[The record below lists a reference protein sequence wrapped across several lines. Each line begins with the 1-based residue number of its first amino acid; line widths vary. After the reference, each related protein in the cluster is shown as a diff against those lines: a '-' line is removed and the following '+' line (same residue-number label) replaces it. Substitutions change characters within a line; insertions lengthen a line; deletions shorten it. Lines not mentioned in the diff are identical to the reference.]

1 MATQKITTRIKNKI
15 DSLESWVAS
24 NPILLSGEIAIIKV
38 ATGSTFVNSVTGQT
52 ETVYELLMKVGNG
65 TAPFDQLPWLS
76 SKASDVFDWGKLE
89 DPEDIPITIL
99 VGSTETNSTLG
110 AWLKSINDKASTN
123 ASNISSVSAKVDV
136 AKVSTAI
143 STAINALDST
153 VSGSGNF
160 VKAVTQTNGV
170 VAVTKGNIAASDIP
184 ELAASKIV
192 VTPASTGVEKVTLDD
207 KITDIDAAIAAL
219 EGRQVGHTDA
229 QINSLITTK
238 IGALDVNEP
247 SASGTSTS
255 FIATAK
261 QTDGKIV
268 VTKKNLPTAST
279 SVAGIATLGVSGGAA
294 TFDAVNALSTTVGTN
309 TTEIA
314 ALKTAVSGGVHF
326 IGVTTTAISDGS
338 TTSSIAI
345 SGKSSNV
352 TAATGDIVLY
362 GNKEYIWTGSAWK
375 ELGDQGRIATLET
388 KVNNLD
394 YNNTTDSGTNKFVTN
409 VTQTDGKIAATFAR
423 PSSSNISHGD
433 SDLNTFVTGEA
444 AKVTALE
451 GKVDVAK
458 VSTAISA
465 AIEALDV
472 SEPTSSGTSS
482 SFIKTAKQE
491 NGKIV
496 VTKAGLPSASTSTK
510 GVVKLGATGGAATYD
525 AVNTLST
532 TVGNHTTDI
541 AALQTAI
548 TNGVHFIGIVTS
560 PADLSASL
568 TSGTVTVDG
577 KNHIASKGDIV
588 IQGVK
593 EFIWAGTA
601 WVELGD
607 PARIKAVEDAIA
619 ALDLNDTAATSQFVT
634 KVTQTNGKIAVSRAQ
649 PTATDIKYGTSS
661 TVNAALS
668 GHDSKISALEGKVD
682 VTKVSTAIS
691 SAINALDGTTTGS
704 GTIVK
709 AVSQTDG
716 KVTATM
722 GSIVEAELPDIGA
735 AKIVVTP
742 ASGNTAKETLATRLT
757 SIDAD
762 ITALEGRQVGHT
774 DEQIATLISNQI
786 NSLDF
791 TEPADSTA
799 TTADTIFIDSIS
811 QTNGKITAT
820 KKKLPTA
827 STSVAG
833 IMKLGASGGAAT
845 YAAVSSLSTTVGNHT
860 TDIAALKSAVT
871 GGVHFIGISTTAV
884 TDSGTETPTI
894 DGAAKTPT
902 KGDVVIYNTKE
913 YIWTGSLWK
922 ELGDQ
927 GRLAT
932 LETKVNNLDYTDPN
946 YAAGKVVTKVTQ
958 TDGKITVSHE
968 KLSSADVDHD
978 DTTVDA
984 ALDDHNSRIVAVE
997 GKLAGVTKVTTSI
1010 TDAINALD
1018 VNEPSASGT
1027 STSFIATAKQTN
1039 GKIVVTKKNLP
1050 TASTSAAGITQ
1061 LGVTGGAASYD
1072 AYLGLANTVNTSLAP
1087 SVATLKSDYVRFN
1100 TADQKLYVGTTGADE
1115 IIFDCGGADI

>member
-24 NPILLSGEIAIIKV
+24 NPILLNGEIAIIKV

-52 ETVYELLMKVGNG
+52 ETVYELLMKIGNG

-207 KITDIDAAIAAL
+207 KITDIDAAIAEL

-238 IGALDVNEP
+238 ISALDVNEP

-279 SVAGIATLGVSGGAA
+279 SVAGIAKLGVTGGAA
-294 TFDAVNALSTTVGTN
+294 TFDAVNV
-309 TTEIA
+309 
-314 ALKTAVSGGVHF
+314 
-326 IGVTTTAISDGS
+326 
-338 TTSSIAI
+338 
-345 SGKSSNV
+345 
-352 TAATGDIVLY
+352 
-362 GNKEYIWTGSAWK
+362 
-375 ELGDQGRIATLET
+375 
-388 KVNNLD
+388 
-394 YNNTTDSGTNKFVTN
+394 
-409 VTQTDGKIAATFAR
+409 
-423 PSSSNISHGD
+423 
-433 SDLNTFVTGEA
+433 
-444 AKVTALE
+444 
-451 GKVDVAK
+451 
-458 VSTAISA
+458 
-465 AIEALDV
+465 
-472 SEPTSSGTSS
+472 
-482 SFIKTAKQE
+482 
-491 NGKIV
+491 
-496 VTKAGLPSASTSTK
+496 
-510 GVVKLGATGGAATYD
+510 
-525 AVNTLST
+525 
-532 TVGNHTTDI
+532 
-541 AALQTAI
+541 
-548 TNGVHFIGIVTS
+548 
-560 PADLSASL
+560 
-568 TSGTVTVDG
+568 
-577 KNHIASKGDIV
+577 
-588 IQGVK
+588 
-593 EFIWAGTA
+593 
-601 WVELGD
+601 
-607 PARIKAVEDAIA
+607 
-619 ALDLNDTAATSQFVT
+619 
-634 KVTQTNGKIAVSRAQ
+634 
-649 PTATDIKYGTSS
+649 
-661 TVNAALS
+661 
-668 GHDSKISALEGKVD
+668 
-682 VTKVSTAIS
+682 
-691 SAINALDGTTTGS
+691 
-704 GTIVK
+704 
-709 AVSQTDG
+709 
-716 KVTATM
+716 
-722 GSIVEAELPDIGA
+722 
-735 AKIVVTP
+735 
-742 ASGNTAKETLATRLT
+742 
-757 SIDAD
+757 
-762 ITALEGRQVGHT
+762 
-774 DEQIATLISNQI
+774 
-786 NSLDF
+786 
-791 TEPADSTA
+791 
-799 TTADTIFIDSIS
+799 
-811 QTNGKITAT
+811 
-820 KKKLPTA
+820 
-827 STSVAG
+827 
-833 IMKLGASGGAAT
+833 
-845 YAAVSSLSTTVGNHT
+845 LSTTVGNHT

-871 GGVHFIGISTTAV
+871 GGVHFIGISTTEV
-884 TDSGTETPTI
+884 KDGGTETPTI

-946 YAAGKVVTKVTQ
+946 YATGKVVTKVTQ
-958 TDGKITVSHE
+958 TGGKITVYHK

-1061 LGVTGGAASYD
+1061 LGVTGGAASHD
-1072 AYLGLANTVNTSLAP
+1072 AYLGIANTVNTSLAP

>member
-24 NPILLSGEIAIIKV
+24 NPILLNGEIAIIKV

-52 ETVYELLMKVGNG
+52 ETVYELLMKIGNG

-99 VGSTETNSTLG
+99 VGSTETDSTLG

-207 KITDIDAAIAAL
+207 KITDIDAAIADL

-229 QINSLITTK
+229 QINSLITAK
-238 IGALDVNEP
+238 INTLNVVEP
-247 SASGTSTS
+247 TASGTSTS
-255 FIATAK
+255 FIASAN
-261 QTDGKIV
+261 QVNGQIV
-268 VTKKNLPTAST
+268 VTKKNLPTASA
-279 SVAGIATLGVSGGAA
+279 SVAGIAKLGATGGAA
-294 TFDAVNALSTTVGTN
+294 TFDTVKALSTTVGTN
-309 TTEIA
+309 TTDIA
-314 ALKTAVSGGVHF
+314 ALKTAVAGGVHF

-352 TAATGDIVLY
+352 TATTGDVVLY
-362 GNKEYIWTGSAWK
+362 GTKEYIWTGSA
-375 ELGDQGRIATLET
+375 
-388 KVNNLD
+388 
-394 YNNTTDSGTNKFVTN
+394 
-409 VTQTDGKIAATFAR
+409 
-423 PSSSNISHGD
+423 
-433 SDLNTFVTGEA
+433 
-444 AKVTALE
+444 
-451 GKVDVAK
+451 
-458 VSTAISA
+458 
-465 AIEALDV
+465 
-472 SEPTSSGTSS
+472 
-482 SFIKTAKQE
+482 
-491 NGKIV
+491 
-496 VTKAGLPSASTSTK
+496 
-510 GVVKLGATGGAATYD
+510 
-525 AVNTLST
+525 
-532 TVGNHTTDI
+532 
-541 AALQTAI
+541 
-548 TNGVHFIGIVTS
+548 
-560 PADLSASL
+560 
-568 TSGTVTVDG
+568 
-577 KNHIASKGDIV
+577 
-588 IQGVK
+588 
-593 EFIWAGTA
+593 
-601 WVELGD
+601 
-607 PARIKAVEDAIA
+607 
-619 ALDLNDTAATSQFVT
+619 
-634 KVTQTNGKIAVSRAQ
+634 
-649 PTATDIKYGTSS
+649 
-661 TVNAALS
+661 
-668 GHDSKISALEGKVD
+668 
-682 VTKVSTAIS
+682 
-691 SAINALDGTTTGS
+691 
-704 GTIVK
+704 
-709 AVSQTDG
+709 
-716 KVTATM
+716 
-722 GSIVEAELPDIGA
+722 
-735 AKIVVTP
+735 
-742 ASGNTAKETLATRLT
+742 
-757 SIDAD
+757 
-762 ITALEGRQVGHT
+762 
-774 DEQIATLISNQI
+774 
-786 NSLDF
+786 
-791 TEPADSTA
+791 
-799 TTADTIFIDSIS
+799 
-811 QTNGKITAT
+811 
-820 KKKLPTA
+820 
-827 STSVAG
+827 
-833 IMKLGASGGAAT
+833 
-845 YAAVSSLSTTVGNHT
+845 
-860 TDIAALKSAVT
+860 
-871 GGVHFIGISTTAV
+871 
-884 TDSGTETPTI
+884 
-894 DGAAKTPT
+894 
-902 KGDVVIYNTKE
+902 
-913 YIWTGSLWK
+913 WK

-946 YAAGKVVTKVTQ
+946 YAIGKVVTKVTQ
-958 TDGKITVSHE
+958 TDGKITVYHT

>member
-24 NPILLSGEIAIIKV
+24 NPILLNGEIAIIKV

-52 ETVYELLMKVGNG
+52 ETVYELLMKIGNG

-170 VAVTKGNIAASDIP
+170 VTVTKGNIAASDIP

-207 KITDIDAAIAAL
+207 KITAIDAAIADL

-238 IGALDVNEP
+238 INALDVDEP

-279 SVAGIATLGVSGGAA
+279 SVAGIAKLGVTGGAA
-294 TFDAVNALSTTVGTN
+294 TFDAVNA
-309 TTEIA
+309 
-314 ALKTAVSGGVHF
+314 
-326 IGVTTTAISDGS
+326 
-338 TTSSIAI
+338 
-345 SGKSSNV
+345 
-352 TAATGDIVLY
+352 
-362 GNKEYIWTGSAWK
+362 
-375 ELGDQGRIATLET
+375 
-388 KVNNLD
+388 
-394 YNNTTDSGTNKFVTN
+394 
-409 VTQTDGKIAATFAR
+409 
-423 PSSSNISHGD
+423 
-433 SDLNTFVTGEA
+433 
-444 AKVTALE
+444 
-451 GKVDVAK
+451 
-458 VSTAISA
+458 
-465 AIEALDV
+465 
-472 SEPTSSGTSS
+472 
-482 SFIKTAKQE
+482 
-491 NGKIV
+491 
-496 VTKAGLPSASTSTK
+496 
-510 GVVKLGATGGAATYD
+510 
-525 AVNTLST
+525 
-532 TVGNHTTDI
+532 
-541 AALQTAI
+541 
-548 TNGVHFIGIVTS
+548 
-560 PADLSASL
+560 
-568 TSGTVTVDG
+568 
-577 KNHIASKGDIV
+577 
-588 IQGVK
+588 
-593 EFIWAGTA
+593 
-601 WVELGD
+601 
-607 PARIKAVEDAIA
+607 
-619 ALDLNDTAATSQFVT
+619 
-634 KVTQTNGKIAVSRAQ
+634 
-649 PTATDIKYGTSS
+649 
-661 TVNAALS
+661 
-668 GHDSKISALEGKVD
+668 
-682 VTKVSTAIS
+682 
-691 SAINALDGTTTGS
+691 
-704 GTIVK
+704 
-709 AVSQTDG
+709 
-716 KVTATM
+716 
-722 GSIVEAELPDIGA
+722 
-735 AKIVVTP
+735 
-742 ASGNTAKETLATRLT
+742 
-757 SIDAD
+757 
-762 ITALEGRQVGHT
+762 
-774 DEQIATLISNQI
+774 
-786 NSLDF
+786 
-791 TEPADSTA
+791 
-799 TTADTIFIDSIS
+799 
-811 QTNGKITAT
+811 
-820 KKKLPTA
+820 
-827 STSVAG
+827 
-833 IMKLGASGGAAT
+833 
-845 YAAVSSLSTTVGNHT
+845 LSTTVGNHT

-871 GGVHFIGISTTAV
+871 GGVHFIGISTTEV
-884 TDSGTETPTI
+884 KDGGTETPTI

-984 ALDDHNSRIVAVE
+984 ALDDHNSRIVAAE
-997 GKLAGVTKVTTSI
+997 GKLDGVTKVTTSI
-1010 TDAINALD
+1010 TNAINALD
-1018 VNEPSASGT
+1018 VSEPTASGT

-1061 LGVTGGAASYD
+1061 LGVTGGAASHD
-1072 AYLGLANTVNTSLAP
+1072 TFLGIANAVNNYLAP
-1087 SVATLKSDYVRFN
+1087 SVARLKIDYVRFN

>member
-24 NPILLSGEIAIIKV
+24 NPILLNGEIAIIKV

-52 ETVYELLMKVGNG
+52 ETVYELLMKIGNG

-170 VAVTKGNIAASDIP
+170 VTVTKGNIAASDIP

-207 KITDIDAAIAAL
+207 KITDIDAAIAEL
-219 EGRQVGHTDA
+219 EGRQVGHT
-229 QINSLITTK
+229 N
-238 IGALDVNEP
+238 
-247 SASGTSTS
+247 
-255 FIATAK
+255 
-261 QTDGKIV
+261 
-268 VTKKNLPTAST
+268 
-279 SVAGIATLGVSGGAA
+279 
-294 TFDAVNALSTTVGTN
+294 
-309 TTEIA
+309 
-314 ALKTAVSGGVHF
+314 
-326 IGVTTTAISDGS
+326 
-338 TTSSIAI
+338 
-345 SGKSSNV
+345 
-352 TAATGDIVLY
+352 
-362 GNKEYIWTGSAWK
+362 
-375 ELGDQGRIATLET
+375 
-388 KVNNLD
+388 
-394 YNNTTDSGTNKFVTN
+394 
-409 VTQTDGKIAATFAR
+409 
-423 PSSSNISHGD
+423 
-433 SDLNTFVTGEA
+433 
-444 AKVTALE
+444 
-451 GKVDVAK
+451 
-458 VSTAISA
+458 
-465 AIEALDV
+465 
-472 SEPTSSGTSS
+472 
-482 SFIKTAKQE
+482 
-491 NGKIV
+491 
-496 VTKAGLPSASTSTK
+496 
-510 GVVKLGATGGAATYD
+510 
-525 AVNTLST
+525 
-532 TVGNHTTDI
+532 
-541 AALQTAI
+541 
-548 TNGVHFIGIVTS
+548 
-560 PADLSASL
+560 
-568 TSGTVTVDG
+568 
-577 KNHIASKGDIV
+577 
-588 IQGVK
+588 
-593 EFIWAGTA
+593 
-601 WVELGD
+601 
-607 PARIKAVEDAIA
+607 
-619 ALDLNDTAATSQFVT
+619 
-634 KVTQTNGKIAVSRAQ
+634 
-649 PTATDIKYGTSS
+649 
-661 TVNAALS
+661 
-668 GHDSKISALEGKVD
+668 
-682 VTKVSTAIS
+682 
-691 SAINALDGTTTGS
+691 
-704 GTIVK
+704 
-709 AVSQTDG
+709 
-716 KVTATM
+716 
-722 GSIVEAELPDIGA
+722 
-735 AKIVVTP
+735 
-742 ASGNTAKETLATRLT
+742 
-757 SIDAD
+757 
-762 ITALEGRQVGHT
+762 
-774 DEQIATLISNQI
+774 EQIATLISNQI
-786 NSLDF
+786 NGLDF

-799 TTADTIFIDSIS
+799 TTSDTIFIDSIS

-833 IMKLGASGGAAT
+833 IVTLAAPGGAAT
-845 YAAVSSLSTTVGNHT
+845 YAAVSSLSTTVRNHT

-894 DGAAKTPT
+894 DGTAKTPT

-932 LETKVNNLDYTDPN
+932 LETKVNNLDYTDPD

-958 TDGKITVSHE
+958 ADGKIAVTHE
-968 KLSSADVDHD
+968 KLSSANVDHD

-1039 GKIVVTKKNLP
+1039 GKIVVTKKKLP

-1061 LGVTGGAASYD
+1061 LGVTGGAASHD

>member
-24 NPILLSGEIAIIKV
+24 NPILLNGEIAIIKV

-52 ETVYELLMKVGNG
+52 ETVYELLMKIGNG
-65 TAPFDQLPWLS
+65 TTPFDQLPWLS

-99 VGSTETNSTLG
+99 VGSTETDSTLG

-207 KITDIDAAIAAL
+207 KITDIDAAIADL
-219 EGRQVGHTDA
+219 EGRQVGHTNA

-238 IGALDVNEP
+238 INALNVDEP
-247 SASGTSTS
+247 AASGTSTL

-261 QTDGKIV
+261 QTNGKIV
-268 VTKKNLPTAST
+268 VTKKNLPKAST
-279 SVAGIATLGVSGGAA
+279 SAAGITKLGVTGGAA
-294 TFDAVNALSTTVGTN
+294 TFDAVNALSKTVGTN
-309 TTEIA
+309 TANIA
-314 ALKTAVSGGVHF
+314 ALKTAV
-326 IGVTTTAISDGS
+326 A
-338 TTSSIAI
+338 
-345 SGKSSNV
+345 
-352 TAATGDIVLY
+352 
-362 GNKEYIWTGSAWK
+362 
-375 ELGDQGRIATLET
+375 
-388 KVNNLD
+388 
-394 YNNTTDSGTNKFVTN
+394 
-409 VTQTDGKIAATFAR
+409 
-423 PSSSNISHGD
+423 
-433 SDLNTFVTGEA
+433 
-444 AKVTALE
+444 
-451 GKVDVAK
+451 
-458 VSTAISA
+458 
-465 AIEALDV
+465 
-472 SEPTSSGTSS
+472 
-482 SFIKTAKQE
+482 
-491 NGKIV
+491 
-496 VTKAGLPSASTSTK
+496 
-510 GVVKLGATGGAATYD
+510 
-525 AVNTLST
+525 
-532 TVGNHTTDI
+532 
-541 AALQTAI
+541 
-548 TNGVHFIGIVTS
+548 
-560 PADLSASL
+560 
-568 TSGTVTVDG
+568 
-577 KNHIASKGDIV
+577 
-588 IQGVK
+588 
-593 EFIWAGTA
+593 
-601 WVELGD
+601 
-607 PARIKAVEDAIA
+607 
-619 ALDLNDTAATSQFVT
+619 
-634 KVTQTNGKIAVSRAQ
+634 
-649 PTATDIKYGTSS
+649 
-661 TVNAALS
+661 
-668 GHDSKISALEGKVD
+668 
-682 VTKVSTAIS
+682 
-691 SAINALDGTTTGS
+691 
-704 GTIVK
+704 
-709 AVSQTDG
+709 
-716 KVTATM
+716 
-722 GSIVEAELPDIGA
+722 
-735 AKIVVTP
+735 
-742 ASGNTAKETLATRLT
+742 
-757 SIDAD
+757 
-762 ITALEGRQVGHT
+762 
-774 DEQIATLISNQI
+774 
-786 NSLDF
+786 
-791 TEPADSTA
+791 
-799 TTADTIFIDSIS
+799 
-811 QTNGKITAT
+811 
-820 KKKLPTA
+820 
-827 STSVAG
+827 
-833 IMKLGASGGAAT
+833 
-845 YAAVSSLSTTVGNHT
+845 
-860 TDIAALKSAVT
+860 

-894 DGAAKTPT
+894 DGATKTPT

-913 YIWTGSLWK
+913 YIWTGNLWK

-1027 STSFIATAKQTN
+1027 STSFIATAKQTD
-1039 GKIVVTKKNLP
+1039 GKIIVTKKNLP
-1050 TASTSAAGITQ
+1050 TASTSVAGITQ

>member
-24 NPILLSGEIAIIKV
+24 NPILLNGEIAIIKV

-52 ETVYELLMKVGNG
+52 ETVYELLMKIGNG

-170 VAVTKGNIAASDIP
+170 VTVTKGNIAASDIP

-207 KITDIDAAIAAL
+207 KITAIDAAIADL

-238 IGALDVNEP
+238 INALDVDEP

-279 SVAGIATLGVSGGAA
+279 SVAGIAKLGVTGGAA
-294 TFDAVNALSTTVGTN
+294 TFDAVNA
-309 TTEIA
+309 
-314 ALKTAVSGGVHF
+314 
-326 IGVTTTAISDGS
+326 
-338 TTSSIAI
+338 
-345 SGKSSNV
+345 
-352 TAATGDIVLY
+352 
-362 GNKEYIWTGSAWK
+362 
-375 ELGDQGRIATLET
+375 
-388 KVNNLD
+388 
-394 YNNTTDSGTNKFVTN
+394 
-409 VTQTDGKIAATFAR
+409 
-423 PSSSNISHGD
+423 
-433 SDLNTFVTGEA
+433 
-444 AKVTALE
+444 
-451 GKVDVAK
+451 
-458 VSTAISA
+458 
-465 AIEALDV
+465 
-472 SEPTSSGTSS
+472 
-482 SFIKTAKQE
+482 
-491 NGKIV
+491 
-496 VTKAGLPSASTSTK
+496 
-510 GVVKLGATGGAATYD
+510 
-525 AVNTLST
+525 
-532 TVGNHTTDI
+532 
-541 AALQTAI
+541 
-548 TNGVHFIGIVTS
+548 
-560 PADLSASL
+560 
-568 TSGTVTVDG
+568 
-577 KNHIASKGDIV
+577 
-588 IQGVK
+588 
-593 EFIWAGTA
+593 
-601 WVELGD
+601 
-607 PARIKAVEDAIA
+607 
-619 ALDLNDTAATSQFVT
+619 
-634 KVTQTNGKIAVSRAQ
+634 
-649 PTATDIKYGTSS
+649 
-661 TVNAALS
+661 
-668 GHDSKISALEGKVD
+668 
-682 VTKVSTAIS
+682 
-691 SAINALDGTTTGS
+691 
-704 GTIVK
+704 
-709 AVSQTDG
+709 
-716 KVTATM
+716 
-722 GSIVEAELPDIGA
+722 
-735 AKIVVTP
+735 
-742 ASGNTAKETLATRLT
+742 
-757 SIDAD
+757 
-762 ITALEGRQVGHT
+762 
-774 DEQIATLISNQI
+774 
-786 NSLDF
+786 
-791 TEPADSTA
+791 
-799 TTADTIFIDSIS
+799 
-811 QTNGKITAT
+811 
-820 KKKLPTA
+820 
-827 STSVAG
+827 
-833 IMKLGASGGAAT
+833 
-845 YAAVSSLSTTVGNHT
+845 LSTTVGNHT

-871 GGVHFIGISTTAV
+871 GGVHFIGISTTEV
-884 TDSGTETPTI
+884 KDGGTETPTI

-984 ALDDHNSRIVAVE
+984 ALDDHNSRIVAAE
-997 GKLAGVTKVTTSI
+997 GKLDGVTKVTTSI
-1010 TDAINALD
+1010 TNAINALD
-1018 VNEPSASGT
+1018 VSEPTASGT

-1061 LGVTGGAASYD
+1061 LGVTGGAASHD
-1072 AYLGLANTVNTSLAP
+1072 TFLGIATTVNSYLAP
-1087 SVATLKSDYVRFN
+1087 SVARLEIDYVRFN

>member
-110 AWLKSINDKASTN
+110 AWLKSINDKVSTN
-123 ASNISSVSAKVDV
+123 ESNIASVSAKVDV
-136 AKVSTAI
+136 GKVGAAILGAI
-143 STAINALDST
+143 SNLNS
-153 VSGSGNF
+153 VESGSGNF

-207 KITDIDAAIAAL
+207 KITDIDAAIADL
-219 EGRQVGHTDA
+219 EGRQVGHTND
-229 QINSLITTK
+229 QINTLITNK
-238 IGALDVNEP
+238 INTLNVLEP
-247 SASGTSTS
+247 TASGTSTS
-255 FIATAK
+255 FIATAN
-261 QTDGKIV
+261 QVNGQIV

-279 SVAGIATLGVSGGAA
+279 SVAGITKLGATGGAA
-294 TFDAVNALSTTVGTN
+294 TYDAVNTLSTTVGN
-309 TTEIA
+309 HTTDIA
-314 ALKTAVSGGVHF
+314 ALKTAVAGGVHF

-345 SGKSSNV
+345 SGKSGNV
-352 TAATGDIVLY
+352 TVTTGDVVLY
-362 GNKEYIWTGSAWK
+362 DTKEFIWTGSAWK

-409 VTQTDGKIAATFAR
+409 VTQTDGKIAVTFAR

-458 VSTAISA
+458 VSTAISS

-472 SEPTSSGTSS
+472 SEPASSGTSS
-482 SFIKTAKQE
+482 TFIKTAKQE

-496 VTKAGLPSASTSTK
+496 VTKASLPSATTSAK
-510 GVVKLGATGGAATYD
+510 GIVKLGASGGAATYD
-525 AVNTLST
+525 AVDTLST

-541 AALQTAI
+541 AALQTAV
-548 TNGVHFIGIVTS
+548 TNGVHFIGAVTS
-560 PADLSASL
+560 PTDLAASP
-568 TSGTVTVDG
+568 TTGTVTVGG
-577 KNHIASKGDIV
+577 KSHTASKGDIV

-593 EFIWAGTA
+593 EFIWVGTA
-601 WVELGD
+601 WVEFGD
-607 PARIKAVEDAIA
+607 PARIKAVEDTIA
-619 ALDLNDTAATSQFVT
+619 GLDVTDTAQTNKFVT
-634 KVTQTNGKIAVSRAQ
+634 AVSQTNGQISVSRDQ
-649 PTATDIKYGTSS
+649 IKSTQIKHGDSS

-682 VTKVSTAIS
+682 VEKVSTAIS
-691 SAINALDGTTTGS
+691 SAISALDGTTSGS

-722 GSIVEAELPDIGA
+722 GTLVEAELPDIGA

-742 ASGNTAKETLATRLT
+742 ASGSTPKETLATRLT

-774 DEQIATLISNQI
+774 DAEIATLISNQI
-786 NSLDF
+786 NGLDF

-799 TTADTIFIDSIS
+799 TTTDTIFIDSIS

-827 STSVAG
+827 SSSVAG

-845 YAAVSSLSTTVGNHT
+845 YATVNTLSNTVGNHT
-860 TDIAALKSAVT
+860 TEIAALKSAVT

-884 TDSGTETPTI
+884 TDGGTESPTI

-932 LETKVNNLDYTDPN
+932 LETKVNDLDYTDPN

-958 TDGKITVSHE
+958 ADGKITVTHDT
-968 KLSSADVDHD
+968 LSSANVAHD
-978 DTTVDA
+978 STTVDA
-984 ALDDHNSRIVAVE
+984 ALDDHDSRIVAAE
-997 GKLAGVTKVTTSI
+997 GKLDGVTKVTTSI
-1010 TDAINALD
+1010 ADAINALD
-1018 VNEPSASGT
+1018 VSEPKASGI
-1027 STSFIATAKQTN
+1027 STSFIATAKQTD

-1050 TASTSAAGITQ
+1050 SASTEVAGITQ
-1061 LGVTGGAASYD
+1061 LGVSGGAASHD
-1072 AYLGLANTVNTSLAP
+1072 AFLGLANTVNTSVAP
-1087 SVATLKSDYVRFN
+1087 VVAAIKNDYVRFN
-1100 TADQKLYVGTTGADE
+1100 STDQKLYVGTTGSDE

>member
-24 NPILLSGEIAIIKV
+24 NPILLNGEIAIIKV

-52 ETVYELLMKVGNG
+52 ETVYELLMKIGNG

-170 VAVTKGNIAASDIP
+170 VTVTKGNIAASDIP

-207 KITDIDAAIAAL
+207 KITDIDAAIADL

-238 IGALDVNEP
+238 INALDVDEP

-279 SVAGIATLGVSGGAA
+279 SVAGIAKLGVTGGAA

-433 SDLNTFVTGEA
+433 GDLNTFVTGEA

-496 VTKAGLPSASTSTK
+496 VTKAGLPSANTSTK
-510 GVVKLGATGGAATYD
+510 GIVKLGATGGAATYD

-532 TVGNHTTDI
+532 TVGNHATDI
-541 AALQTAI
+541 AALQTAV

-649 PTATDIKYGTSS
+649 PTATDIKYRTS

-668 GHDSKISALEGKVD
+668 GHDSKISALEGRVD

-691 SAINALDGTTTGS
+691 SAISALDGTMTGS

-716 KVTATM
+716 KVTAAM
-722 GSIVEAELPDIGA
+722 GTLVEAELPDIGA

-757 SIDAD
+757 YIDAD
-762 ITALEGRQVGHT
+762 ITALEGRQEGHT
-774 DEQIATLISNQI
+774 DAEIATLISNQI
-786 NSLDF
+786 NGLDF

-799 TTADTIFIDSIS
+799 TTTDTIFIDSIS

-845 YAAVSSLSTTVGNHT
+845 YAAVNTLSTTVGKHT
-860 TDIAALKSAVT
+860 ADIAALKSAVT
-871 GGVHFIGISTTAV
+871 GGVHFIGISTTEV
-884 TDSGTETPTI
+884 KDGGTETPTI

-984 ALDDHNSRIVAVE
+984 ALDDHNSRIVAAE
-997 GKLAGVTKVTTSI
+997 GKLDGVTKVTTSI
-1010 TDAINALD
+1010 TNAINALD
-1018 VNEPSASGT
+1018 VSEPTASGT

-1061 LGVTGGAASYD
+1061 LGVTGGAASHD
-1072 AYLGLANTVNTSLAP
+1072 TFLGIATTVNNYLAP
-1087 SVATLKSDYVRFN
+1087 SVARLKNDYVRFN

>member
-24 NPILLSGEIAIIKV
+24 NPILLNGEIAIIKV

-52 ETVYELLMKVGNG
+52 ETVYELLMKIGNG

-170 VAVTKGNIAASDIP
+170 VTVTKGNIAASDIP

-207 KITDIDAAIAAL
+207 KITDIDAAIADL

-238 IGALDVNEP
+238 INALDVDEP

-279 SVAGIATLGVSGGAA
+279 SVAGITKLGVTGGAA

-309 TTEIA
+309 
-314 ALKTAVSGGVHF
+314 
-326 IGVTTTAISDGS
+326 
-338 TTSSIAI
+338 
-345 SGKSSNV
+345 
-352 TAATGDIVLY
+352 
-362 GNKEYIWTGSAWK
+362 
-375 ELGDQGRIATLET
+375 
-388 KVNNLD
+388 
-394 YNNTTDSGTNKFVTN
+394 
-409 VTQTDGKIAATFAR
+409 
-423 PSSSNISHGD
+423 
-433 SDLNTFVTGEA
+433 
-444 AKVTALE
+444 
-451 GKVDVAK
+451 
-458 VSTAISA
+458 
-465 AIEALDV
+465 
-472 SEPTSSGTSS
+472 
-482 SFIKTAKQE
+482 
-491 NGKIV
+491 
-496 VTKAGLPSASTSTK
+496 
-510 GVVKLGATGGAATYD
+510 
-525 AVNTLST
+525 
-532 TVGNHTTDI
+532 
-541 AALQTAI
+541 
-548 TNGVHFIGIVTS
+548 
-560 PADLSASL
+560 
-568 TSGTVTVDG
+568 
-577 KNHIASKGDIV
+577 
-588 IQGVK
+588 
-593 EFIWAGTA
+593 
-601 WVELGD
+601 
-607 PARIKAVEDAIA
+607 
-619 ALDLNDTAATSQFVT
+619 
-634 KVTQTNGKIAVSRAQ
+634 
-649 PTATDIKYGTSS
+649 
-661 TVNAALS
+661 
-668 GHDSKISALEGKVD
+668 
-682 VTKVSTAIS
+682 
-691 SAINALDGTTTGS
+691 
-704 GTIVK
+704 
-709 AVSQTDG
+709 
-716 KVTATM
+716 
-722 GSIVEAELPDIGA
+722 
-735 AKIVVTP
+735 
-742 ASGNTAKETLATRLT
+742 
-757 SIDAD
+757 
-762 ITALEGRQVGHT
+762 
-774 DEQIATLISNQI
+774 
-786 NSLDF
+786 
-791 TEPADSTA
+791 
-799 TTADTIFIDSIS
+799 
-811 QTNGKITAT
+811 
-820 KKKLPTA
+820 
-827 STSVAG
+827 
-833 IMKLGASGGAAT
+833 
-845 YAAVSSLSTTVGNHT
+845 T

-871 GGVHFIGISTTAV
+871 GGVHFIGISTTEV
-884 TDSGTETPTI
+884 KDGGTETPTI

-984 ALDDHNSRIVAVE
+984 ALDDHNSRIVAAE
-997 GKLAGVTKVTTSI
+997 GKLDGVTKVTTSI
-1010 TDAINALD
+1010 TNAINALD
-1018 VNEPSASGT
+1018 VSEPTASGT

-1061 LGVTGGAASYD
+1061 LGVAGGAASHD
-1072 AYLGLANTVNTSLAP
+1072 TFLGIANAVNSYLAP
-1087 SVATLKSDYVRFN
+1087 SVARLKIDYVRFN

>member
-24 NPILLSGEIAIIKV
+24 NPILLNGEIAIIKV

-52 ETVYELLMKVGNG
+52 ETVYELLMKIGNG

-99 VGSTETNSTLG
+99 VGSTETDSTLG

-160 VKAVTQTNGV
+160 IKAVTQTNGV

-207 KITDIDAAIAAL
+207 KITDIDAAIA
-219 EGRQVGHTDA
+219 E
-229 QINSLITTK
+229 
-238 IGALDVNEP
+238 
-247 SASGTSTS
+247 
-255 FIATAK
+255 
-261 QTDGKIV
+261 
-268 VTKKNLPTAST
+268 
-279 SVAGIATLGVSGGAA
+279 
-294 TFDAVNALSTTVGTN
+294 
-309 TTEIA
+309 
-314 ALKTAVSGGVHF
+314 
-326 IGVTTTAISDGS
+326 
-338 TTSSIAI
+338 
-345 SGKSSNV
+345 
-352 TAATGDIVLY
+352 
-362 GNKEYIWTGSAWK
+362 
-375 ELGDQGRIATLET
+375 
-388 KVNNLD
+388 
-394 YNNTTDSGTNKFVTN
+394 
-409 VTQTDGKIAATFAR
+409 
-423 PSSSNISHGD
+423 
-433 SDLNTFVTGEA
+433 
-444 AKVTALE
+444 
-451 GKVDVAK
+451 
-458 VSTAISA
+458 
-465 AIEALDV
+465 
-472 SEPTSSGTSS
+472 
-482 SFIKTAKQE
+482 
-491 NGKIV
+491 
-496 VTKAGLPSASTSTK
+496 
-510 GVVKLGATGGAATYD
+510 
-525 AVNTLST
+525 
-532 TVGNHTTDI
+532 
-541 AALQTAI
+541 
-548 TNGVHFIGIVTS
+548 
-560 PADLSASL
+560 
-568 TSGTVTVDG
+568 
-577 KNHIASKGDIV
+577 
-588 IQGVK
+588 
-593 EFIWAGTA
+593 
-601 WVELGD
+601 
-607 PARIKAVEDAIA
+607 
-619 ALDLNDTAATSQFVT
+619 
-634 KVTQTNGKIAVSRAQ
+634 
-649 PTATDIKYGTSS
+649 
-661 TVNAALS
+661 
-668 GHDSKISALEGKVD
+668 
-682 VTKVSTAIS
+682 
-691 SAINALDGTTTGS
+691 
-704 GTIVK
+704 
-709 AVSQTDG
+709 
-716 KVTATM
+716 
-722 GSIVEAELPDIGA
+722 
-735 AKIVVTP
+735 
-742 ASGNTAKETLATRLT
+742 
-757 SIDAD
+757 
-762 ITALEGRQVGHT
+762 LEGRQVGHT

-799 TTADTIFIDSIS
+799 TTTDTIFIDSIS

-845 YAAVSSLSTTVGNHT
+845 YAAVNTLSTTVGNHT

-871 GGVHFIGISTTAV
+871 GGVHFIGISTTEV
-884 TDSGTETPTI
+884 KDGGTETPTI

-932 LETKVNNLDYTDPN
+932 LETKVNNLDYTDPD

-958 TDGKITVSHE
+958 ADGKIAVTHK
-968 KLSSADVDHD
+968 KLSSANVDHD

-1027 STSFIATAKQTN
+1027 STSFIATAKQTD